1 MYFQKFPISGRSI
14 NWEAPRVSA
23 QLELRSVAGSS
34 NQPPILIA
42 TMHGKE
48 AVLAPLLADLGW
60 HVLLPVGYDTDGLG
74 TFSGDVRRPGTAIE
88 AALEKCRRACE
99 ATGIPRAVSSE
110 GSYRPCQK
118 QFPGARNVE
127 LLGFVDRERGIELV
141 EHLTNVPTRLVKG
154 RVPPD
159 LHSPSVKE
167 LLATMGWPAVRAMV
181 VPHDPGLGV
190 MPDQVYKG
198 LATEQE
204 LAAALQACAAM
215 SGDGCAHLETDLR
228 AHMNPQRM
236 ASVAMVGLELVKR
249 LKRAGYGWP
258 LSAAA

>member
-1 MYFQKFPISGRSI
+1 
-14 NWEAPRVSA
+14 
-23 QLELRSVAGSS
+23 
-34 NQPPILIA
+34 
-42 TMHGKE
+42 
-48 AVLAPLLADLGW
+48 
-60 HVLLPVGYDTDGLG
+60 
-74 TFSGDVRRPGTAIE
+74 
-88 AALEKCRRACE
+88 
-99 ATGIPRAVSSE
+99 
-110 GSYRPCQK
+110 
-118 QFPGARNVE
+118 
-127 LLGFVDRERGIELV
+127 
-141 EHLTNVPTRLVKG
+141 
-154 RVPPD
+154 
-159 LHSPSVKE
+159 
-167 LLATMGWPAVRAMV
+167 MGWPAVRAMV

-190 MPDQVYKG
+190 MPGQVYKG